1 MHELILCATSA
12 VEEHQWKGH
21 IEGVARPENA
31 ANVLADLIF
40 LDHRMFPIGVCTASP
55 GNAAWRVG
63 IQNELRAKKVNTK
76 LVNIKSVSQSR
87 DASDSP
93 ASNVS
98 SSFRRSNPP
107 KMAGRILSFAPER
120 SDRARLAQVL
130 DGIWTKE
137 LLPFPE
143 STMQRSGNFI
153 RASKNTVIRKLS
165 KASTTTQS
173 SKRTISHKSL
183 DDPFLECQTDEAHI
197 ITHDARP
204 SSTSRVRAKTFC
216 MPPEVDNLP
225 DGRAARSV
233 IFESARKNAK
243 PETAPTTHMDTNDGI
258 EAASKAKKPM
268 ALLKALSSEGI
279 KKRLK

>member
-12 VEEHQWKGH
+12 IEEHQWKVH
-21 IEGVARPENA
+21 IEAAARPENA

-40 LDHRMFPIGVCTASP
+40 LDHRMFPIGMCTASP
-55 GNAAWRVG
+55 GTAAWRVR
-63 IQNELRAKKVNTK
+63 IQDELRAKKVNTK
-76 LVNIKSVSQSR
+76 LVNIKNVSQSR

-93 ASNVS
+93 ASNAS

-107 KMAGRILSFAPER
+107 RMAGRILAFAPER
-120 SDRARLAQVL
+120 SDRVRLAQML

-143 STMQRSGNFI
+143 STIQRSGNFI

-165 KASTTTQS
+165 KASTNTQS

-183 DDPFLECQTDEAHI
+183 DDPFLECHSNEAHGI
-197 ITHDARP
+197 LEAGP
-204 SSTSRVRAKTFC
+204 GGMSRVRAKTLC

-233 IFESARKNAK
+233 VFESARKTVN
-243 PETAPTTHMDTNDGI
+243 PETAPNTSTDTNNGI
-258 EAASKAKKPM
+258 EATGKAKKPM
-268 ALLKALSSEGI
+268 TILKALSSEGI